1 MKKNNEARINQMN
14 DFEKQIEPTSSWV
27 KSTLKRLD
35 TESPQFSSNKEAIAF
50 YEKTLVEIAER
61 RAIAVAELIAL
72 ASSSAVNEEDLD
84 LALSLSSKIFG
95 LKGLTK

>member
-1 MKKNNEARINQMN
+1 MN

-27 KSTLKRLD
+27 KSTLERLD
-35 TESPQFSSNKEAIAF
+35 TESPRFASNSEAIAF
-50 YEKTLVEIAER
+50 YEKTLAEIAER
-61 RAIAVAELIAL
+61 RSITVSSLIEL
-72 ASSSAVNEEDLD
+72 ASFSVVNEEDLD